1 MPMEPVRRG
10 IDLAQNIA
18 PRERADRTG
27 NSSFQG
33 AFREKLKQTQV
44 AHFNE
49 RVDKALAQIEE
60 VGARLNDSLT
70 LVDLRKYKQ
79 AIAALFKDLTSRMV
93 EVKTEMEWDSQA
105 WEHRTLVTVRK
116 VDDELEK
123 LTQLVLTQ
131 EHDRLAILEKIG
143 EIKGMLID
151 LRM

>member
-1 MPMEPVRRG
+1 MPVERVRRG
-10 IDLAQNIA
+10 ADVAQNLA
-18 PRERADRTG
+18 PRERTDRPG
-27 NSSFQG
+27 NSSLQG
-33 AFREKLKQTQV
+33 TFRDQLKQTQV

-60 VGARLNDSLT
+60 VGARLTESLT

-79 AIAALFKDLTSRMV
+79 AIASLFKDLTSRMV

-116 VDDELEK
+116 VDADLEK
-123 LTQLVLTQ
+123 LTQLVLAQ
-131 EHDRLAILEKIG
+131 EQDRLAILEKIG

>member
-1 MPMEPVRRG
+1 MPVERVRRG
-10 IDLAQNIA
+10 ADLTQNIA
-18 PRERADRTG
+18 QRERADRPP
-27 NSSFQG
+27 NSSLHG
-33 AFREKLKQTQV
+33 TFRDHLKQSHV

-60 VGARLNDSLT
+60 IGARLNDSLT

-79 AIAALFKDLTSRMV
+79 AIGALFKDLTTRMV

-116 VDDELEK
+116 VDEELEK
-123 LTQLVLTQ
+123 LTQLVLAQ